1 MPNITSLHEIEK
13 LAQGDKKILQEFL
26 EIFVKEG
33 SLQVQKLQKYLDTRD
48 HIDLRNTTHKLKSSL
63 MIIGLDFYR
72 PLAEDIELNGEKDP
86 TKTKQQVL
94 ELMIVYKRALSEL
107 KMKLEELYHDQNL

>member
-1 MPNITSLHEIEK
+1 MANITSLHEIEK
-13 LAQGDKKILQEFL
+13 LTQGDKKILQEFL
-26 EIFVKEG
+26 EIFIREG
-33 SLQVQKLQKYLDTRD
+33 SLQAEKLQGYLDTHD
-48 HIDLRNTTHKLKSSL
+48 HVDLRNTAHKLKSSL

-72 PLAEDIELNGEKDP
+72 PLAEDIEMNAGKDP

-107 KMKLEELYHDQNL
+107 RIRLEEIYHDQNL